1 MKIKVRVPSSTANL
15 GPGFDVFGAALSLYN
30 EFEVEYVSNAKKTKF
45 IIKGEGKRSLSIG
58 EKSLLWQSMQEA
70 FKVLGTTKYS
80 LNNLNIVIN
89 NNIPLS
95 GGLGSSSTAI
105 VGGVMLANALCS
117 NKLDKSQIAELAIKI
132 EGHPDNV
139 VPAIFGGICI
149 CSKNEDEEEHGT
161 VVNLPIPKL
170 KVVLCVPSFELRTK
184 RSREILPKMIDMKD
198 AVFNISRVALLT
210 AAFCC
215 ADYSLLK
222 QATQDRLHQP
232 YRGKMNPAMNKVLQA
247 ALGAK
252 SFGAFLS
259 GAGPTLAAFC
269 SKKDAVNVQNTMEN
283 AWKKE
288 RVSVKSYIL
297 DFDVKGAMIV

>member
-1 MKIKVRVPSSTANL
+1 MKVKVRVPSSTANL
-15 GPGFDVFGAALSLYN
+15 GPGFDVFGAALCLYN
-30 EFEVEYVSNAKKTKF
+30 EFEAEYVPNAKKTKF
-45 IIKGEGKRSLSIG
+45 VIHGEGKKFLAIG

-105 VGGVMLANALCS
+105 VGGIMLANALCS

-149 CSKNEDEEEHGT
+149 CSKNEDEEHGT

-232 YRGKMNPAMNKVLQA
+232 YRGKMIPTMNKVLQA

-259 GAGPTLAAFC
+259 GSGPTLAAFC
-269 SKKDAVNVQNTMEN
+269 SKKDAVNVQNTMGN

-288 RVSVKSYIL
+288 SVSVKSYIL